1 MLVHYHYL
9 YSSQNVPAYLLIL
22 IGIYDCNF
30 NEEEMEEFDLIV
42 LQL

>member
-22 IGIYDCNF
+22 IGIYDYKF
-30 NEEEMEEFDLIV
+30 NEEERDWATGPRLI
-42 LQL
+42 